1 MAKLIEAYSRNTG
14 LEIKKPFLLEKF
26 YPLEFD
32 KYITLQSGSGMGA
45 KNYSYWQEVI
55 LQINPVLAAN
65 NIRIVLLG
73 ATEDQGLNGV
83 VDLRGKT
90 DIHQSNYIIKR
101 SLLHIGNDSCLAHI
115 AGANNIPLISLYGST
130 SIENH
135 SPYWYNK
142 EKTIFIESHRFGR
155 NPTFAAQEQ
164 YKTIDLIRPEQVVN
178 SVFKL
183 LGIEEWSKKDTY
195 YIGNSFQNVIVEYV
209 PNCNFTIKGA
219 ENTPVV
225 LRLDFHYEIKGL
237 LQLVQQNI
245 KFNIITNKPI
255 DINLLKQ
262 TKNNIN
268 NLTIEVCDD
277 ITVEYI
283 KQLKNSGIKFV
294 LFTDEKD
301 KDKVSKLR
309 FKFFGISKI
318 EQLQKTTLDDFKN
331 KSNLYRNQKEF
342 GAELSD
348 LKFNTNKVLFGNGK
362 LYPSKIHFKK
372 DISFNL
378 GESAQI
384 IDDELFWEDLEYN
397 YFYKDAK

>member
-155 NPTFAAQEQ
+155 NPSFAAQEQ

>member
-155 NPTFAAQEQ
+155 NPSFAAQEQ

-178 SVFKL
+178 SAFKL

-195 YIGNSFQNVIVEYV
+195 YIGNGFQNVIVEYV

>member
-32 KYITLQSGSGMGA
+32 KYITIQSGSGMGA

-245 KFNIITNKPI
+245 KFNVITNKPI

-342 GAELSD
+342 VAELSD

-372 DISFNL
+372 DVSFNL

-384 IDDELFWEDLEYN
+384 IDHELFWEDLEYN

>member
-195 YIGNSFQNVIVEYV
+195 YIGNRFQNVIVEYV

-245 KFNIITNKPI
+245 KFNVITNKPI

-294 LFTDEKD
+294 LFADEKD

-342 GAELSD
+342 VAELSD

-372 DISFNL
+372 DVSFNL

-384 IDDELFWEDLEYN
+384 IDHELFWEDLEYN

>member
-155 NPTFAAQEQ
+155 NPSFAAQEQ

-178 SVFKL
+178 SAFKL

-255 DINLLKQ
+255 DINLLKPLGPICMVIYLNYHLNEIIK
-262 TKNNIN
+262 KNNSSYYTMISN
-268 NLTIEVCDD
+268 CLTPAAREV
-277 ITVEYI
+277 I
-283 KQLKNSGIKFV
+283 KLLENENS
-294 LFTDEKD
+294 
-301 KDKVSKLR
+301 SQR
-309 FKFFGISKI
+309 
-318 EQLQKTTLDDFKN
+318 TL
-331 KSNLYRNQKEF
+331 Y
-342 GAELSD
+342 
-348 LKFNTNKVLFGNGK
+348 
-362 LYPSKIHFKK
+362 
-372 DISFNL
+372 
-378 GESAQI
+378 
-384 IDDELFWEDLEYN
+384 
-397 YFYKDAK
+397 

>member
-155 NPTFAAQEQ
+155 NPSFAAQEQ

-178 SVFKL
+178 SAFKL

-342 GAELSD
+342 VAELSD

-372 DISFNL
+372 DVSFNL

>member
-155 NPTFAAQEQ
+155 NPSFAAQEQ

-268 NLTIEVCDD
+268 NLTIEICDD